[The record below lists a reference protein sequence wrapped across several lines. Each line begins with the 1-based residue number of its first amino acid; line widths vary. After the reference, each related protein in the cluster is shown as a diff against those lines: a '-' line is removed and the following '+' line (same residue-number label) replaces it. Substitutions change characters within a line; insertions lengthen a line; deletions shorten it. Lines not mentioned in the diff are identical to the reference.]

1 MKNKFLFLF
10 TVFFIFHSLV
20 LNAARVKDITNI
32 EGVRDNQLIGYGL
45 VVGLN
50 GTGDDG
56 KKDTYTFK
64 SLRNML
70 LNMGITVSEKDID
83 SDNIAAVM
91 VIAKLPPFAKPGMK
105 IDAIVSSIG
114 DAKSLQGGILLMTP
128 LKGPDGKVYA
138 VAQGPISIGGFSA
151 GGAGGGVGKNFP
163 TTGRIPEGAIIEN
176 KVPFS
181 LADKSKIL
189 LTLKNPD
196 FSTCVKIADMI
207 NFSLG
212 SQVATPLDSSTINVI
227 VPKNENI
234 VRFISKI
241 NKIDVTPDTTAK
253 IVMNARTG
261 ALVMGEN
268 VTISTVA
275 IAYGNLSIQI
285 KETPKVSQPAP
296 LSGGTTV
303 TTPQTEITVKEEKRK
318 LMLLKKSV
326 SIKDLVRGLNRI
338 GVSSRD
344 LISILQA
351 IKQAGALQGE
361 LIIM

>member
-1 MKNKFLFLF
+1 MRRSVFFFVFLIFLFN
-10 TVFFIFHSLV
+10 VFA
-20 LNAARVKDITNI
+20 LNAARIKDIANI

-91 VIAKLPPFAKPGMK
+91 VIAKLPPFARQGMK
-105 IDAIVSSIG
+105 IDTIVSSIG

-128 LKGPDGKVYA
+128 LKGPDGKIYA

-163 TTGRIPEGAIIEN
+163 TTGRIPGGAIIEN
-176 KVPFS
+176 QVPFS
-181 LADKSKIL
+181 LANKSKIF
-189 LTLKNPD
+189 LTLNNPD
-196 FSTCVKIADMI
+196 FATSAKIADTI
-207 NFSLG
+207 NFRFGKSI
-212 SQVATPLDSSTINVI
+212 ATPMDSSTIKVK
-227 VPKNENI
+227 VPRKMNI
-234 VRFISKI
+234 VRFISEIEKI
-241 NKIDVTPDTTAK
+241 TITPDTTAK
-253 IVMNARTG
+253 IVINERTG
-261 ALVMGEN
+261 AIVMGEN
-268 VTISTVA
+268 VSISTVA
-275 IAYGNLSIQI
+275 VAYGNLSIQI
-285 KETPKVSQPAP
+285 KETPQVSQPAP

-303 TTPQTEITVKEEKRK
+303 TTPQTQIEVKEEKRR
-318 LMLLKKSV
+318 LMIVKKSI